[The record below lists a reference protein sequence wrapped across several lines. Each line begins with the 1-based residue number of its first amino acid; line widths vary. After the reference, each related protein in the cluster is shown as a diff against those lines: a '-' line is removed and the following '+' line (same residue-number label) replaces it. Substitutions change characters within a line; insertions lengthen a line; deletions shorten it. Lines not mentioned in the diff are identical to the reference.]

1 MGGWSSR
8 WSEGWEDDIY
18 LTFWWKLWMVDRWG
32 WTSIESIE
40 SIGKRW
46 QELMMSSW
54 NYSIFLFLIIPNGF
68 GNIASRLFRSQPSP
82 SLADWPWHSGRI
94 SFWPMACWLSTCGS
108 PFNVAEAKLA
118 EIPPCFKVQG
128 LLNILSGWRFYT
140 IMLVYNIIIYT
151 SSICVWYYIFPFL
164 GRWFQLFFQSC
175 GRIKTTNQLFV
186 WAFKDDLDVDSRGGR
201 NEPTLWIFA
210 EVRQWMRVSPRAC
223 T

>member
-1 MGGWSSR
+1 
-8 WSEGWEDDIY
+8 
-18 LTFWWKLWMVDRWG
+18 MVDRWG
-32 WTSIESIE
+32 WTSIE

-54 NYSIFLFLIIPNGF
+54 NYSIFWVLIIPNGF
-68 GNIASRLFRSQPSP
+68 GHIASRLFQSQPSP

-140 IMLVYNIIIYT
+140 IMLVYNLYNIIIYT
-151 SSICVWYYIFPFL
+151 IYAAYYAYDMIFYFPFL
-164 GRWFQLFFQSC
+164 GTMIPIVYKSC

-186 WAFKDDLDVDSRGGR
+186 WLG
-201 NEPTLWIFA
+201 L
-210 EVRQWMRVSPRAC
+210 
-223 T
+223 